1 MPAADE
7 VVRRLL
13 DYFKERIDL
22 AHVERVRVRHLAA
35 LDYEGLEVPPLVCY
49 LPYEGQEFQP
59 YPYPEAFADPAKM
72 MVNELLIGFTSL
84 YHAVELGDDAPLC
97 LRPNLGTG
105 IIASMFGAEIR
116 LVENNMP
123 WVMSLGSLSC
133 LQAIVD
139 APLPDVRFGLG
150 QRVIDQYDYYHHAL
164 SDYPRCQ
171 AAFELT
177 LPDLQ
182 GPFDTVELLW
192 GSEIFVA
199 LYTHTE
205 LVRALLSK
213 ITNLMLIVYGF
224 LKGRI
229 RDSLRPGYHYQHATG
244 VKGNLLIRDDS
255 AILMSPKMYREI
267 VQPVD
272 ARLAAELEGA
282 GIHFC
287 GNGQHQVDNMLAIP
301 GMQCLDLGQP
311 EKMDL
316 DAIYAKA
323 AARRV
328 PLVRLT
334 VPEADLTA
342 RRVRERFPL
351 GVSLIYQA
359 ESVAQARRLRQ
370 RYYSET

>member
-7 VVRRLL
+7 TVRRLL
-13 DYFKERIDL
+13 DYFEARIDL
-22 AHVERVRVRHLAA
+22 AHVDRVRARHRAA
-35 LDYEGLEVPPLVCY
+35 LDFEALDVPPLVCY

-59 YPYPEAFADPAKM
+59 YPYPEAFANPAKM

-84 YHAVELGDDAPLC
+84 YHAVELRDDAPYC

-105 IIASMFGAEIR
+105 IIASMFGATIR

-123 WVMSLGSLSC
+123 WVMSLGGLSS

-139 APLPDVRFGLG
+139 APLPDVRSGLG
-150 QRVIDQYDYYHHAL
+150 QRVIDQYDYSHHAL
-164 SDYPRCQ
+164 SAYPRCR

-182 GPFDTVELLW
+182 GPFDTAELLW
-192 GSEIFVA
+192 GSGIFVA

-205 LVRALLSK
+205 LVGALLSK
-213 ITNLMLIVYGF
+213 ITDLMLIVYGV
-224 LKGRI
+224 LTGRV
-229 RDSLRPGYHYQHATG
+229 RDTLGPGCHYQHAAA

-267 VQPVD
+267 VQPAD
-272 ARLAAELEGA
+272 ARLAAELEGV

-301 GMQCLDLGQP
+301 GMRCLDLGQP
-311 EKMDL
+311 ETMDL

-334 VPEADLTA
+334 VSEAELTA
-342 RRVRERFPL
+342 ERVRERFPR
-351 GVSLIYQA
+351 GVSLVYQA
-359 ESVAQARRLRQ
+359 ESVADARRIWQ
-370 RYYSET
+370 RYVAER